1 MGSRGII
8 EDELLSGTAA
18 TLVSFDTL
26 IQQLDQILDRR
37 LADGT
42 VNNTAV
48 RALRVVESA
57 GRRGMRQC
65 LLAEAMKLPAATV
78 SRLVDALVK
87 KDLISRA
94 PHPTDRRVTML
105 ALTAAG
111 EQRLEQRRADYRGL
125 AEALT
130 PEAVEAMR
138 ATAPLLDVVIQTLTL
153 TLTLT
158 AHDKAA

>member
-37 LADGT
+37 LADET

-65 LLAEAMKLPAATV
+65 LLAEAMKLQAATV

-87 KDLISRA
+87 KDLINRA

-138 ATAPLLDVVIQTLTL
+138 ATAPLLDVVIQTLA
-153 TLTLT
+153 LT

>member
-48 RALRVVESA
+48 RALRIVESA

-111 EQRLEQRRADYRGL
+111 EQRLEQRRADYRDF

-138 ATAPLLDVVIQTLTL
+138 ATAPLLDVVIQTLA
-153 TLTLT
+153 LT
-158 AHDKAA
+158 AQDKAA

>member
-18 TLVSFDTL
+18 TLVSFDAL

-138 ATAPLLDVVIQTLTL
+138 ATAPLLDVVIQTLA
-153 TLTLT
+153 LT
-158 AHDKAA
+158 AQDKAA